1 MKNLLPWL
9 QEMQEEEEVHLAEF
23 DRLMKEHRVRPTV
36 LMPVWD
42 VAGYMLGLLLKFL
55 NFLFYVCG
63 IPVYPLARTS
73 LATSVE

>member
-1 MKNLLPWL
+1 MKNLSPWL

-42 VAGYMLGLLLKFL
+42 VAGYMLGLL
-55 NFLFYVCG
+55 
-63 IPVYPLARTS
+63 
-73 LATSVE
+73 